1 MEAFGRRSAAAT
13 SPVGPST
20 VFDAASL
27 TKPLVAYVVMQRVD
41 AEVPDID
48 DLVAVHAPFALAD
61 EIAAAPITVE
71 HLLPHRSGLPN
82 LFDTGLLRMHVPPGR
97 RFSYS
102 SVGYAYLQ
110 RVIEAVTGE
119 PLEETVRRRVL
130 EPLGMRDSSLIWQ
143 RRFEAN
149 HAVPHEGGVPLDKHR
164 PPVASASYSLQTTA
178 GDYARFVAATIAG
191 TGLSEA
197 AHTRWLAPC
206 VAVPD
211 GRAEDLSEDEVPA
224 ASGPLVD
231 EVLPR
236 DHPAVGGAA
245 YVRHRV
251 SLWRY
256 GRVTGRTAPR
266 YSANDHRVASPA
278 RQRST
283 FGCRSGSGLTFTT
296 RAESS
301 ATVMSA
307 IGSRSVATVVQ
318 PLGDRRRPLGLAA
331 PVPSRDLGPLGRRAI
346 HSTRCYH
353 VAHQAGVQDQVVR
366 PLVTWRDRGRGARAG
381 RKGDRGRS
389 VRS

>member
-1 MEAFGRRSAAAT
+1 
-13 SPVGPST
+13 V
-20 VFDAASL
+20 L
-27 TKPLVAYVVMQRVD
+27 
-41 AEVPDID
+41 DID
-48 DLVAVHAPFALAD
+48 DLVAAHAPFALAD

-71 HLLPHRSGLPN
+71 HLLSHRSGLPN
-82 LFDTGLLRMHVPPGR
+82 LFGTGLLRVHVPPGR

-110 RVIEAVTGE
+110 RAIEAVTGE
-119 PLEETVRRRVL
+119 PLEATVRRRVL

-236 DHPAVGGAA
+236 DHPAVGGGCIRASQSEPVALRSRDGTDRAA
-245 YVRHRV
+245 LQRQRPSSRKPRPPTQHVRMPLRIRLDLHHPRGVQRHRHV
-251 SLWRY
+251 GDREPV
-256 GRVTGRTAPR
+256 GRDSCAASRRSPTAPR
-266 YSANDHRVASPA
+266 
-278 RQRST
+278 T
-283 FGCRSGSGLTFTT
+283 
-296 RAESS
+296 
-301 ATVMSA
+301 
-307 IGSRSVATVVQ
+307 
-318 PLGDRRRPLGLAA
+318 
-331 PVPSRDLGPLGRRAI
+331 RRA
-346 HSTRCYH
+346 S
-353 VAHQAGVQDQVVR
+353 A
-366 PLVTWRDRGRGARAG
+366 
-381 RKGDRGRS
+381 KS
-389 VRS
+389 

>member
-1 MEAFGRRSAAAT
+1 MKAGVGRAAFDAAAVPGMAVAVVRDGEVRMEAFGRRSAAAT

-27 TKPLVAYVVMQRVD
+27 TKPLVAYVVMQLAD
-41 AEVPDID
+41 AGALDLD
-48 DLVAVHAPFALAD
+48 DLVAAHAPFALAD

-71 HLLPHRSGLPN
+71 HLLSHRSGLPN
-82 LFDTGLLRMHVPPGR
+82 LFDTGLLRVHVPPGR

-110 RVIEAVTGE
+110 RAIEAVTGE
-119 PLEETVRRRVL
+119 PLEATVRRRVL

-211 GRAEDLSEDEVPA
+211 GRAEDLSEDGVPA
-224 ASGPLVD
+224 ATGLAWSLGWGREPEAGTFFQWGKTAGVRTFAMGTVGARTGIVVLANGNTGLRAIGPLVD

-236 DHPAVGGAA
+236 DHPAVGWL
-245 YVRHRV
+245 YTC
-251 SLWRY
+251 
-256 GRVTGRTAPR
+256 VT
-266 YSANDHRVASPA
+266 
-278 RQRST
+278 
-283 FGCRSGSGLTFTT
+283 
-296 RAESS
+296 E
-301 ATVMSA
+301 
-307 IGSRSVATVVQ
+307 
-318 PLGDRRRPLGLAA
+318 
-331 PVPSRDLGPLGRRAI
+331 
-346 HSTRCYH
+346 
-353 VAHQAGVQDQVVR
+353 
-366 PLVTWRDRGRGARAG
+366 
-381 RKGDRGRS
+381 
-389 VRS
+389 